1 MTAAAAFESGRVEFA
16 WTVSARAARGQHG
29 FATAVLRLECE
40 WGASTSGSPVPAR
53 ATAMLAAAAHQ
64 RSVDLPAPV
73 TVQLTRAASW
83 VHVTIQAGNAPLATA
98 SFERGR
104 LAYCTGT
111 AVQLAGLP
119 GGTYD
124 APTAILECYEGTSGA
139 AQTAQAA
146 R

>member
-1 MTAAAAFESGRVEFA
+1 MTASAAFESGRVEFA

-29 FATAVLRLECE
+29 FATAVLRVECE
-40 WGASTSGSPVPAR
+40 WGTSTSGSAVPAR
-53 ATAMLAAAAHQ
+53 AAAMLVAAAHE

-73 TVQLTRAASW
+73 TAQLTRAGGW
-83 VHVTIQAGNAPLATA
+83 VHVTIQAGDAPLATA

-111 AVQLAGLP
+111 AVELAGLA